1 MNTADSS
8 KTFTVPITV
17 MIPKGDWSLLGNHND
32 TFMSISHE
40 MTIKQVKERVV
51 EMYRKEVGIDYSK
64 KNIHIV
70 IKGKDTS
77 DDEKCEYYDI
87 DSATCLKINIGKENQ
102 GK

>member
-1 MNTADSS
+1 MNTADNS

-17 MIPKGDWSLLGNHND
+17 MIPKGDWSLLGDHND

-40 MTIKQVKERVV
+40 MTINQVKKRLVK
-51 EMYRKEVGIDYSK
+51 MYREEVGIDYSK

-77 DDEKCEYYDI
+77 GEEKCEYYDI
-87 DSATCLKINIGKENQ
+87 DSATCLKINIV
-102 GK
+102 